1 MRRSIARFFRRHPLL
16 GFALAATLAVA
27 AIHGGGWWLAGS
39 FGVVLGLAAWLSEP
53 RATALAFLCM
63 TLAAGGVAFR
73 EHRREAATERLTR
86 PASVEAT
93 GSLLGD
99 AEVSAW
105 GWEGRV
111 KLTEPV
117 AGAVVVWRGTG
128 ESPVAGAVV
137 SAVGRFAPPE
147 GPRNPGE
154 FDERVWATRQG
165 IAAEFSARFGSGE
178 IRTGPWAAT
187 GAKLRRAF
195 RDSVTAGLR
204 EDSRAASVIRA
215 VVIGDYPKNDD
226 ALIGAFR
233 NSGTLHVFSV
243 SGLHVAMVGF
253 LGWGLL
259 RWLRVPRRVAV
270 PVLIALMFSY
280 AWLTGNSPP
289 ALRSAWMAAVFLG
302 AFALRRRP
310 DLLNALGAVLL
321 AAVLWDGRLLW
332 QPGVQ
337 LSYGV
342 VAAIA
347 VGTTVFSRLF
357 GRFAR
362 PDPYLPRVLLT
373 PLQEGGLWFR
383 RKIAGDASASCA
395 AWLGSTPLTWWHFGL
410 ITPVSMVASLVL
422 VPFVFLLLAA
432 GLGSAVVH
440 PFAPAASVQINRAN
454 GQIAQAT
461 AWLAARFSAVP
472 GGNVRVARANEPRLL
487 VFDLDHGAGA
497 ACFSVQSGAV
507 LLDVGDRPGFRRRV
521 LSSLRTL
528 GIEPD
533 SVVLSHP
540 DGGHVGAGEEVT
552 EAFPIRQVLLPVERA
567 RSKGYQ
573 YWLKAEGLRK
583 IPARQGERLPMPDSA
598 ELEVLFAPDPMAWDA
613 VADDR
618 VAIYRLHWRGW
629 RILFLSDAGWKAER
643 RLLDSGIDFR
653 ADVLVAG
660 RHRRDLSLDDAFV
673 AAVAPRAI
681 IAGNASFP
689 PEELLDLSKV
699 ARWRELGIAV
709 FDQRETGGVTVRPEQ
724 GKLKLEGFLN
734 RQTAEF

>member
-1 MRRSIARFFRRHPLL
+1 MRRSMACFFRRRPLL

-27 AIHGGGWWLAGS
+27 AIQGGGWWLAGIS
-39 FGVVLGLAAWLSEP
+39 LVVFGLTGWWCGP
-53 RATALAFLCM
+53 RAAAGSLLCM
-63 TLAAGGVAFR
+63 ALAAGGVAFR
-73 EHRREAATERLTR
+73 EHRRETATERLTE
-86 PASVEAT
+86 PASVQAR

-128 ESPVAGAVV
+128 EPPVTDAVV
-137 SAVGRFAPPE
+137 SATGRFVPPE

-154 FDERVWATRQG
+154 FDERVWAARQG
-165 IAAEFSARFGSGE
+165 IAAEFSARPGSDE
-178 IRTGPWAAT
+178 TRTGPWAAT
-187 GAKLRRAF
+187 GAKWRHAF
-195 RDSVTAGLR
+195 RDSVTTGLAD
-204 EDSRAASVIRA
+204 DSRAARVIRA
-215 VVIGDYPKNDD
+215 IVIGDYPKNDD

-259 RWLRVPRRVAV
+259 RWLRVPRRLAV

-289 ALRSAWMAAVFLG
+289 ALRSAWMATVFLG

-321 AAVLWDGRLLW
+321 TAVLWDGRLLW

-347 VGTTVFSRLF
+347 VGATVFSRLF
-357 GRFAR
+357 GRFAQ

-373 PLQEGGLWFR
+373 PSQQCGLWLR

-410 ITPVSMVASLVL
+410 VTPVSMVASLVL

-432 GLGSAVVH
+432 GLGSATLH
-440 PFAPAASVQINRAN
+440 PFVPAASTQINRAN
-454 GQIAQAT
+454 GQIAEAT
-461 AWLAARFSAVP
+461 AWIAGRFSAVP
-472 GGNVRVARANEPRLL
+472 GGNVRVAPTSGPRLL
-487 VFDLDHGAGA
+487 VYDLDHGAGA
-497 ACFSVQSGAV
+497 ACFAGEDGAV

-540 DGGHVGAGEEVT
+540 DGGHVGAGEEVM

-573 YWLKAEGLRK
+573 YWLNAEGLRK
-583 IPARQGERLPMPDSA
+583 IPAHAGERLPLPDGA

-618 VAIYRLHWRGW
+618 VAIYRLHWCGS
-629 RILFLSDAGWKAER
+629 RILFVSDAGWKAER
-643 RLLDSGIDFR
+643 CLLDSGVDLH
-653 ADVLVAG
+653 ADILVAG
-660 RHRRDLSLDDAFV
+660 HHRHDLSLDDAFV
-673 AAVAPRAI
+673 AAVSPRAI
-681 IAGNASFP
+681 IASNASFP
-689 PEELLDLSKV
+689 PEERLDPDKV
-699 ARWRELGIAV
+699 ERWRELGIAV
-709 FDQRETGGVTVRPEQ
+709 FDQRETGGVTVRPEE
-724 GKLKLEGFLN
+724 GKLKLKGFLN
-734 RQTAEF
+734 AQTVEF

>member
-1 MRRSIARFFRRHPLL
+1 MRRSIARIFRRRPLL

-39 FGVVLGLAAWLSEP
+39 FGVVLGLAAWLSGP
-53 RATALAFLCM
+53 RGSALAFLCM
-63 TLAAGGVAFR
+63 TLAAGGVMFR

-137 SAVGRFAPPE
+137 SALGRFVPPE

-154 FDERVWATRQG
+154 FDERVWAARQG
-165 IAAEFSARFGSGE
+165 IAAEFSARPGSDQ
-178 IRTGPWAAT
+178 TQAGPWAEA

-195 RDSVTAGLR
+195 RDSVTAGLA

-362 PDPYLPRVLLT
+362 PDPYMPRVLLT

-410 ITPVSMVASLVL
+410 VTPVSMVASLVL

-432 GLGSAVVH
+432 GLGSAALH
-440 PFAPAASVQINRAN
+440 PFAPMASVQINRAN
-454 GQIAQAT
+454 GQIALAT
-461 AWLAARFSAVP
+461 AWLAGRFSAVP
-472 GGNVRVARANEPRLL
+472 GGNVRVARANESCLL

-497 ACFSVQSGAV
+497 ACFSAQSGAV

-573 YWLKAEGLRK
+573 SWLNAEGLRK
-583 IPARQGERLPMPDSA
+583 IPARPGERLPMPDGA

-618 VAIYRLHWRGW
+618 VAICRLHWRGW
-629 RILFLSDAGWKAER
+629 RILFVSDAGWKAER
-643 RLLDSGIDFR
+643 GLLDSGVDFR
-653 ADVLVAG
+653 ADIVVAG
-660 RHRRDLSLDDAFV
+660 QHRRDLSLDDAFI
-673 AAVAPRAI
+673 AAVSPRAI
-681 IAGNASFP
+681 VASNASFP
-689 PEELLDLSKV
+689 PEERLDPSKV
-699 ARWRELGIAV
+699 ERWRQLGIAV
-709 FDQRETGGVTVRPEQ
+709 FNQRETGGVTIRPEE

-734 RQTAEF
+734 GQASEF

>member
-1 MRRSIARFFRRHPLL
+1 MRRSIARFFGRRPLL
-16 GFALAATLAVA
+16 GFALAATSAVA
-27 AIHGGGWWLAGS
+27 AIHGGWWLGGS
-39 FGVVLGLAAWLSEP
+39 FAVVLGLAAWLSGLQ
-53 RATALAFLCM
+53 ATALALLCM
-63 TLAAGGVAFR
+63 TFAAGGVAIR
-73 EHRREAATERLTR
+73 EHRRETATERLTQ
-86 PASVEAT
+86 PASAQAT

-137 SAVGRFAPPE
+137 SAVGRFVPPE

-154 FDERVWATRQG
+154 FDERVWAARQG
-165 IAAEFSARFGSGE
+165 IAAEFSARPGSGKT
-178 IRTGPWAAT
+178 RTGPWAAA
-187 GAKLRRAF
+187 GARVRRAF
-195 RDSVTAGLR
+195 RDSVTTGLA
-204 EDSRAASVIRA
+204 EDGRAASVIRA

-259 RWLRVPRRVAV
+259 RWLRVPRRLAV

-347 VGTTVFSRLF
+347 VGATVFSRFF

-373 PLQEGGLWFR
+373 PYQECGLWFR
-383 RKIAGDASASCA
+383 RKIAGDASVSCA

-410 ITPVSMVASLVL
+410 VTPVSMVASLAL
-422 VPFVFLLLAA
+422 VPLVFLLLAA
-432 GLGSAVVH
+432 GLGSAALH
-440 PFAPAASVQINRAN
+440 PFVPAVSARINRAN
-454 GQIAQAT
+454 GQIAEAT
-461 AWLAARFSAVP
+461 AWIAGRFSAVP
-472 GGNVRVARANEPRLL
+472 GGNLRVAHVTQPRLL
-487 VFDLDHGAGA
+487 IFDLDHGAGA
-497 ACFSVQSGAV
+497 ACFSAQNGAV
-507 LLDVGDRPGFRRRV
+507 LFDAGDRPGFRRRV

-552 EAFPIRQVLLPVERA
+552 GAFPIRQVLLPVERA

-573 YWLKAEGLRK
+573 FWLNAEGPRK
-583 IPARQGERLPMPDSA
+583 IPAQLGERLPMPDGA
-598 ELEVLFAPDPMAWDA
+598 ELEILFAPDSTAWDA

-629 RILFLSDAGWKAER
+629 RILFVSDAGWKAER
-643 RLLDSGIDFR
+643 RLLDSGVDLR
-653 ADVLVAG
+653 ADLLVAG
-660 RHRRDLSLDDAFV
+660 HHRHDLSLDDAFV

-681 IAGNASFP
+681 VASNASFP
-689 PEELLDLSKV
+689 PEERLDPSKV
-699 ARWRELGIAV
+699 GRWRELGIAV
-709 FDQRETGGVTVRPEQ
+709 FDQRETGGVTIRPEL

-734 RQTAEF
+734 GQSTEF